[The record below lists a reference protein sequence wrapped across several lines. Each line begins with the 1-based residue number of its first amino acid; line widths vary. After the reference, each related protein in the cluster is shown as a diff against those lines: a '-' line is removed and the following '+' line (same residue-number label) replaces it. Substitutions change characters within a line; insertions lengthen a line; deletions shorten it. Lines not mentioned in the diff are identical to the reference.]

1 MRRYLLRRHQFYNYN
16 NDLSSIIAPVLSLNL
31 NLLYYYALLM
41 MTSQIQ
47 IPLTSSVGSVVGQI
61 RAVDADGGIHGQVKY
76 QMISQHSLV
85 SVDRNSGKV
94 VIY

>member
-1 MRRYLLRRHQFYNYN
+1 
-16 NDLSSIIAPVLSLNL
+16 
-31 NLLYYYALLM
+31 
-41 MTSQIQ
+41 MTPQIQ

-94 VIY
+94 VIYWFFRESIIIDFSDRSPTVCRYA